1 MASDDVYPLFMLDDN
16 KILHGIV
23 VTWTLRFNDLLDAD
37 RLHTSLC
44 RLLSIGDWRKVG
56 GRLVRK
62 VSPTSLEIHVPPQ
75 FTPARPALTYSHTAN
90 PSDIDD
96 HPLAKTLPKATPTPS
111 IQRGSNE
118 FRDFE
123 CRKDAPAT
131 LEDYLIND
139 TPILSLHITSFND
152 ATIIG
157 LTWPHVLMDV
167 MGQQALLRG
176 WSLVLAG
183 KESEVPA
190 LLGAR
195 EDALLFPDNQEV
207 YHPQRLQGF
216 GMFKFGLRFVADLL
230 WNRVVETRTI
240 FLPKAA
246 VAKLQLQAQEDLS
259 GEFVSEGDVLTA
271 WATRAVASSMPP
283 RPITALHPLNLRFR
297 LPSLIEAPGVFVQ
310 NMAVSAFSLFTP
322 ELLRGPLGPIALEN
336 RRQLMEQATEPQL
349 LALLREMRQSYT
361 PGSDTTVLCGE
372 SHALLMP
379 FTNWTR
385 ANVYQAADFSSAV
398 VRAGEGDSRNNPPGT
413 IVYQHA
419 NSMRSSPTMRN
430 VVVIHGKDHGD
441 NYWLTALLL
450 PAAWAKIEEEIKK
463 L

>member
-1 MASDDVYPLFMLDDN
+1 MSSDDVYPLFMLDDN

-56 GRLVRK
+56 GRLSRK
-62 VSPTSLEIHVPPQ
+62 VLPPPPFPTPLTSLDSTLEIHVPPT
-75 FTPARPALTYSHTAN
+75 FTPARPPLAYSHTAI
-90 PSDIDD
+90 PSNIDD
-96 HPLAKTLPKATPTPS
+96 HPLAKTLPTATPTSS

-123 CRKDAPAT
+123 CRRDAPAT
-131 LEDYLIND
+131 LEEYLIND
-139 TPILSLHITSFND
+139 TPLLSLHITSFND
-152 ATIIG
+152 ATIVG
-157 LTWPHVLMDV
+157 LTWPHVLMDI
-167 MGQQALLRG
+167 MGQRALLHG

-190 LLGAR
+190 LGAR
-195 EDALLFPDNQEV
+195 GDALLFPDNQEE
-207 YHPQRLQGF
+207 YRPQRLQGF

-271 WATRAVASSMPP
+271 WATRAVASSMPS

-297 LPSLIEAPGVFVQ
+297 LPSLIEVPGVFVQ
-310 NMAVSAFSLFTP
+310 NMAVSAFSLLTP

-336 RRQLMEQATEPQL
+336 RRQLMEQAAEPQL
-349 LALLREMRQSYT
+349 LALLRDMRRDCT
-361 PGSDTTVLCGE
+361 PGSDTAVLCGE
-372 SHALLMP
+372 SNALLMP
-379 FTNWTR
+379 FTNSTR
-385 ANVYQAADFSSAV
+385 ANVYQAADFSAAV
-398 VRAGEGDSRNNPPGT
+398 VRAGEGERNNPPGT
-413 IVYQHA
+413 MVYQHA

-441 NYWLTALLL
+441 NY
-450 PAAWAKIEEEIKK
+450 
-463 L
+463 

>member
-56 GRLVRK
+56 GRLSRNANA
-62 VSPTSLEIHVPPQ
+62 LEIHVPPT
-75 FTPARPALTYSHTAN
+75 FTPARPPLTYSHTAI
-90 PSDIDD
+90 PSNIDD
-96 HPLAKTLPKATPTPS
+96 HPLAKTLPKATPTAS
-111 IQRGSNE
+111 IQRGSDQ

-123 CRKDAPAT
+123 CRRDAPAT
-131 LEDYLIND
+131 LEDYLIDD
-139 TPILSLHITSFND
+139 TPLLSLHITSFND

-167 MGQQALLRG
+167 MGRQALIRS
-176 WSLVLAG
+176 WALVLAG

-195 EDALLFPDNQEV
+195 EDALLFDDNQEV
-207 YHPQRLQGF
+207 YRPTRLQGF
-216 GMFKFGLRFVADLL
+216 GMFKFGMRFVADLL

-259 GEFVSEGDVLTA
+259 GEFVSEGDVLAA
-271 WATRAVASSMPP
+271 WMTRAVASSMPP

-297 LPSLIEAPGVFVQ
+297 LPSLIQAPGVFVQ

-336 RRQLMEQATEPQL
+336 RRHLMEQATEPQL
-349 LALLREMRQSYT
+349 LALLRDMRQNYT
-361 PGSDTTVLCGE
+361 PGGDTTVLCGE
-372 SHALLMP
+372 SNALLMP

-385 ANVYQAADFSSAV
+385 ADMYRVADFSAAV
-398 VRAGEGDSRNNPPGT
+398 VRAGEGERNNPPGT
-413 IVYQHA
+413 MVYQHA

-450 PAAWAKIEEEIKK
+450 PAAWAKIEEEIQK

>member
-1 MASDDVYPLFMLDDN
+1 
-16 KILHGIV
+16 
-23 VTWTLRFNDLLDAD
+23 
-37 RLHTSLC
+37 
-44 RLLSIGDWRKVG
+44 
-56 GRLVRK
+56 
-62 VSPTSLEIHVPPQ
+62 
-75 FTPARPALTYSHTAN
+75 
-90 PSDIDD
+90 
-96 HPLAKTLPKATPTPS
+96 
-111 IQRGSNE
+111 
-118 FRDFE
+118 
-123 CRKDAPAT
+123 
-131 LEDYLIND
+131 
-139 TPILSLHITSFND
+139 
-152 ATIIG
+152 
-157 LTWPHVLMDV
+157 MDV
-167 MGQQALLRG
+167 MGQRALLHG

-183 KESEVPA
+183 KESKVPA

-195 EDALLFPDNQEV
+195 EDALLFPDNQEE
-207 YHPQRLQGF
+207 YRPRRLQGF

-310 NMAVSAFSLFTP
+310 NMAVSAFLLFTP
-322 ELLRGPLGPIALEN
+322 ELLCGPLGPIALEN

-349 LALLREMRQSYT
+349 LALLRDMRRDYT
-361 PGSDTTVLCGE
+361 PGSDTAVLCGE
-372 SHALLMP
+372 
-379 FTNWTR
+379 
-385 ANVYQAADFSSAV
+385 ANVYQAADFSAAV
-398 VRAGEGDSRNNPPGT
+398 VRAGEGERNNPPGT
-413 IVYQHA
+413 MVYQHA

-430 VVVIHGKDHGD
+430 VLVIHGKDHGD